1 MAFSHGTNHS
11 KGVMILINPLLDCKI
26 DKIITDKNG
35 RFIIQ
40 KISLD
45 EQAIVLVNI
54 YAPNDANQQVAF
66 FSKLN
71 HLLQEFS
78 HDNIIIG
85 GDFNCAL
92 SPKDKL
98 GGTPVT
104 RKASVIKEIEN
115 LCESHNLHDIW
126 RTLNPD
132 LSRFTWRNKSLKIQC
147 RIDFFLISDDLCN
160 LTKKCEILLAPESDH
175 SAVSIHIQSDSLA
188 QKKGPGFWK
197 FNTTLLE
204 DEVYIAALQ
213 ENLPKYKEKY
223 SDVTD
228 SGLKW
233 DLIKME
239 IRGFTVKYS
248 KRKAKIVKSE
258 EMALLERVNEL
269 QAKAEKKPHNRNIIL
284 ELQAEKLRLK
294 RIMTYKTKGAIL
306 RSKVRWHEQGER
318 NTKYFYGLEKR
329 NFNNKTITRLK
340 IGENAFTSN
349 QFEILTKEKIFYES
363 LYKTKNVNPDK
374 FNGSL
379 FFNPENISPLTE
391 ENKTSCEGSITMD
404 ECLEALKD
412 FKSGKTPG
420 TDGFPAEFYRFFW
433 TEISNELIDSF
444 NYGFKSGSLSISQ
457 RRGIISLIP
466 KKFKDK
472 TILENLRPISLL
484 NVDYKILTKTIA
496 KRLEKVLPNII
507 NIDQTGYV
515 KGRYIG
521 ENIRLIQDVIHFT
534 NLTNQK
540 GIAIFLD
547 FKKAFDSVEWSY
559 LNAALELF
567 NFGPDILNW
576 FKIIY
581 NNVSSCVVNNGHG
594 STFFH
599 LQRGVRQGCPL
610 SGILFVLGIELFAR
624 ALKNKASVKGIRVD
638 DHEIKIAQY
647 ADDTTVF
654 VRDKESVLELLD
666 FLREFSSLSGL
677 EINTSKTEAMWL
689 GQWKN
694 NQDTPFGFKWP
705 KEPILSLGVFFSH
718 NQTDADEFNFGA
730 KIRDLEKSLQTWKRR
745 KLTLY
750 GKINI
755 VKTLGLSKLI
765 FNASVLYIPHHYIE
779 QINKITFNF
788 IWDGKPAKIK
798 RKTLIG
804 EKKNGGLKMCDFSIM
819 EKALKIAWINRVQ
832 NESSAS
838 WKIIPNYLLRH
849 HGNLAFLSN
858 CNYDTK
864 TLKLGNLPDFYC
876 SLLEYWQY
884 VKNKI
889 FDETDTKNEIL
900 WNNCNILIDKMS
912 VFYKNWFTHNI
923 IHLNDLLNEHSN
935 FYKFHEFN
943 AKYNFDVPFT
953 VFYGLIDAIP
963 NVWKDKIKRQNQ
975 NGKVNQNDNT
985 TFNTNSIYSSILKSS
1000 FVPPTSQNRILH
1012 HGFTE
1017 NNVHKVYQLPFTITK
1032 EVKVIMFQYKI
1043 IHNILPTQTSLYRDG
1058 FSDSDMCPLCH
1069 HEQQTLSHLLIT
1081 CIKTASFW
1089 QTFQVWW
1096 YGKTDENLLLNQD
1109 KILYGFFE
1117 NTAHWQ
1123 ARETPPENHP
1133 IRANLIILIRAC

>member
-1 MAFSHGTNHS
+1 
-11 KGVMILINPLLDCKI
+11 
-26 DKIITDKNG
+26 
-35 RFIIQ
+35 
-40 KISLD
+40 
-45 EQAIVLVNI
+45 
-54 YAPNDANQQVAF
+54 
-66 FSKLN
+66 
-71 HLLQEFS
+71 
-78 HDNIIIG
+78 
-85 GDFNCAL
+85 
-92 SPKDKL
+92 
-98 GGTPVT
+98 
-104 RKASVIKEIEN
+104 
-115 LCESHNLHDIW
+115 
-126 RTLNPD
+126 
-132 LSRFTWRNKSLKIQC
+132 
-147 RIDFFLISDDLCN
+147 
-160 LTKKCEILLAPESDH
+160 
-175 SAVSIHIQSDSLA
+175 
-188 QKKGPGFWK
+188 
-197 FNTTLLE
+197 
-204 DEVYIAALQ
+204 
-213 ENLPKYKEKY
+213 
-223 SDVTD
+223 
-228 SGLKW
+228 
-233 DLIKME
+233 ME

-248 KRKAKIVKSE
+248 KRKAKIVKSK

-269 QAKAEKKPHNRNIIL
+269 QAKAEKEPHNRNIIL

-363 LYKTKNVNPDK
+363 LYKTKNVNPGK
-374 FNGSL
+374 FNGSI

-391 ENKTSCEGSITMD
+391 ENKTSCEGSITVD

-444 NYGFKSGSLSISQ
+444 NYAFKSGSLSISQ

-576 FKIIY
+576 IKIIY
-581 NNVSSCVVNNGHG
+581 NDVSSCVVNNGHG

-638 DHEIKIAQY
+638 DHEIKIVQY

-666 FLREFSSLSGL
+666 FLREFNSLSGL

-718 NQTDADEFNFGA
+718 NQTDADELNFGA
-730 KIRDLEKSLQTWKRR
+730 KIRDLENSLHTWKRR

-804 EKKNGGLKMCDFSIM
+804 EKKM
-819 EKALKIAWINRVQ
+819 AA
-832 NESSAS
+832 
-838 WKIIPNYLLRH
+838 
-849 HGNLAFLSN
+849 
-858 CNYDTK
+858 
-864 TLKLGNLPDFYC
+864 
-876 SLLEYWQY
+876 
-884 VKNKI
+884 
-889 FDETDTKNEIL
+889 
-900 WNNCNILIDKMS
+900 
-912 VFYKNWFTHNI
+912 
-923 IHLNDLLNEHSN
+923 
-935 FYKFHEFN
+935 
-943 AKYNFDVPFT
+943 
-953 VFYGLIDAIP
+953 
-963 NVWKDKIKRQNQ
+963 
-975 NGKVNQNDNT
+975 
-985 TFNTNSIYSSILKSS
+985 
-1000 FVPPTSQNRILH
+1000 
-1012 HGFTE
+1012 
-1017 NNVHKVYQLPFTITK
+1017 
-1032 EVKVIMFQYKI
+1032 
-1043 IHNILPTQTSLYRDG
+1043 
-1058 FSDSDMCPLCH
+1058 
-1069 HEQQTLSHLLIT
+1069 
-1081 CIKTASFW
+1081 
-1089 QTFQVWW
+1089 
-1096 YGKTDENLLLNQD
+1096 
-1109 KILYGFFE
+1109 
-1117 NTAHWQ
+1117 
-1123 ARETPPENHP
+1123 
-1133 IRANLIILIRAC
+1133 

>member
-1 MAFSHGTNHS
+1 
-11 KGVMILINPLLDCKI
+11 
-26 DKIITDKNG
+26 
-35 RFIIQ
+35 
-40 KISLD
+40 
-45 EQAIVLVNI
+45 
-54 YAPNDANQQVAF
+54 
-66 FSKLN
+66 
-71 HLLQEFS
+71 
-78 HDNIIIG
+78 
-85 GDFNCAL
+85 
-92 SPKDKL
+92 
-98 GGTPVT
+98 
-104 RKASVIKEIEN
+104 
-115 LCESHNLHDIW
+115 
-126 RTLNPD
+126 
-132 LSRFTWRNKSLKIQC
+132 
-147 RIDFFLISDDLCN
+147 
-160 LTKKCEILLAPESDH
+160 
-175 SAVSIHIQSDSLA
+175 
-188 QKKGPGFWK
+188 
-197 FNTTLLE
+197 
-204 DEVYIAALQ
+204 
-213 ENLPKYKEKY
+213 
-223 SDVTD
+223 
-228 SGLKW
+228 
-233 DLIKME
+233 ME

-248 KRKAKIVKSE
+248 KRKAKIVKSK

-269 QAKAEKKPHNRNIIL
+269 QAKAEKEPHNRNIIL

-363 LYKTKNVNPDK
+363 PYKTKNVNPGK
-374 FNGSL
+374 FNGSI

-391 ENKTSCEGSITMD
+391 ENKTSCEGSIAMD

-444 NYGFKSGSLSISQ
+444 NYAFKSGSLSISQ

-576 FKIIY
+576 IKIIY
-581 NNVSSCVVNNGHG
+581 NDVSNCVVNNGHG

-654 VRDKESVLELLD
+654 VRDMESVLELLD
-666 FLREFSSLSGL
+666 FLSGEFSSLSGL

-694 NQDTPFGFKWP
+694 NQDTPFAFKWP

-718 NQTDADEFNFGA
+718 NQTDADELNFGA
-730 KIRDLEKSLQTWKRR
+730 KIRDLENSLHTWKRR

-804 EKKNGGLKMCDFSIM
+804 EKKKWRLKNVRFLGSY
-819 EKALKIAWINRVQ
+819 AL
-832 NESSAS
+832 
-838 WKIIPNYLLRH
+838 H
-849 HGNLAFLSN
+849 
-858 CNYDTK
+858 
-864 TLKLGNLPDFYC
+864 
-876 SLLEYWQY
+876 
-884 VKNKI
+884 
-889 FDETDTKNEIL
+889 TD
-900 WNNCNILIDKMS
+900 
-912 VFYKNWFTHNI
+912 
-923 IHLNDLLNEHSN
+923 
-935 FYKFHEFN
+935 
-943 AKYNFDVPFT
+943 P
-953 VFYGLIDAIP
+953 
-963 NVWKDKIKRQNQ
+963 
-975 NGKVNQNDNT
+975 
-985 TFNTNSIYSSILKSS
+985 
-1000 FVPPTSQNRILH
+1000 
-1012 HGFTE
+1012 
-1017 NNVHKVYQLPFTITK
+1017 
-1032 EVKVIMFQYKI
+1032 
-1043 IHNILPTQTSLYRDG
+1043 
-1058 FSDSDMCPLCH
+1058 
-1069 HEQQTLSHLLIT
+1069 
-1081 CIKTASFW
+1081 
-1089 QTFQVWW
+1089 
-1096 YGKTDENLLLNQD
+1096 
-1109 KILYGFFE
+1109 
-1117 NTAHWQ
+1117 
-1123 ARETPPENHP
+1123 
-1133 IRANLIILIRAC
+1133 